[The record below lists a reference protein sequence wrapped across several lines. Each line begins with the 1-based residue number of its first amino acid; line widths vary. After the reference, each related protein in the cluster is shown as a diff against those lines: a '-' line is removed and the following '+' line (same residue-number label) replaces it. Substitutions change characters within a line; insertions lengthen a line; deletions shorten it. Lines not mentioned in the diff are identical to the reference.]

1 MSTSYHAK
9 YFGNELTRRS
19 GANGVEKLSVSLFD
33 AAVDLNPYQIE
44 AALFAFRSPLSKGVL
59 LADEVGLGK
68 TIEAGLVLCQCWAE
82 RRRRLLV
89 ICPASLRKQWSV
101 ELSEKFHLSS
111 VILDSASYREAVREG
126 NASPFDAQGVVITS
140 MNFASRMASEVQLV
154 PWDLVVI
161 DEAHKLRGAYRASNK
176 MGQAI
181 RTAISGRRK
190 LLLTATPLQNSLIE
204 LYGLSTLIDE
214 HLFGDLA
221 AFRTQYCSKDGDLD
235 GLKDRLRSFC
245 YRTLRSQVLEY
256 VKYTERRPITRPF
269 APADSEQ
276 QLYDAVSAFLRRDD
290 TFSIP
295 HRQRELTTMILRKL
309 LASSSQAVAGTL
321 DMIRQRLLD
330 LKGRTQAGTVVPEEE
345 VLAEKL
351 IAEDELNTELLEEP
365 ANGEVPDG
373 HARVASAPIDLKKLD
388 SEIAELDRFV
398 QWARSIQI
406 DAKTRAL
413 LTAIQIGFDEMQKT
427 GALRKAVIFT
437 ESRRTQEYLRNFLEA
452 NGYGGKIVLFNG
464 TNTGPDV
471 DRIYQEWERVNS
483 PLGRL
488 SGSKLADKR
497 LALIEHFR
505 DHAEIL
511 IATESAAE
519 GINLQFCSLVI
530 NYDLPWNP
538 QRIEQRIG
546 RCHRYGQKHDVV
558 VINFLNERNEADKR
572 VFQLLNEK
580 FHLFSGVFG
589 ASDDILGTLES
600 GVDFE
605 KRVFAIYQTCRTP
618 EQIEAAFVQLQVEME
633 EAIRNRLID
642 TRRTLLENF
651 DEDVHERLRVQ
662 LDETRQRLDWVGR
675 MFWQL
680 TKFILVDFATFD
692 DTTLAFDLRHTPRP
706 EVKPGRYHL
715 ISKTHQNVDGE
726 FLYRISHPLG
736 EHAIDTAKTC
746 PTPEATLKFQ
756 ITSNPVRIRVVENL
770 KGKSGILVLNRLVID
785 SFDREEY
792 LLFSGSTDDGKS
804 LDQETCEKL
813 FHCDAVVTPGGV
825 DPGVLPA
832 LRRETERHAAA
843 TISRSLETNNKHFQ
857 EERER
862 LEKWADDQIIAAERE
877 LSDTKARIKSLNR
890 AARLTTT
897 TEEQLRI
904 QHDIREAEKE
914 QRRQRQRIFDLEDD
928 VKDKRDRLITK
939 LEERMTQKTQ
949 RETIFTVRWKVE

>member
-1 MSTSYHAK
+1 VSTSYHAK